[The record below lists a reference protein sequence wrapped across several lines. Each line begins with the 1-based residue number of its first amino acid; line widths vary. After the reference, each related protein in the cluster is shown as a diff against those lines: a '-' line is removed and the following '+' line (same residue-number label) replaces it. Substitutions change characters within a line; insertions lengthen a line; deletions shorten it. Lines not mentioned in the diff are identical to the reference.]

1 MIPARFTWGC
11 NVAKKKVRKK
21 ATRKK
26 PTPKST
32 SRTRWMSF
40 RLPHDLVDLLDAHV
54 KAERE
59 RTGYPLNRTQALVK
73 IIRDALS

>member
-1 MIPARFTWGC
+1 MARQ
-11 NVAKKKVRKK
+11 ARKK
-21 ATRKK
+21 ASKKK

-32 SRTRWMSF
+32 NRTRWMSF
-40 RLPHDLVDLLDAHV
+40 RLPHDLLDLLDAHV
-54 KAERE
+54 EAERE

>member
-1 MIPARFTWGC
+1 M
-11 NVAKKKVRKK
+11 AKKKARKK
-21 ATRKK
+21 SSKKK
-26 PTPKST
+26 PTPKIT
-32 SRTRWMSF
+32 DKTKWISF

-73 IIRDALS
+73 IIRDGLS

>member
-1 MIPARFTWGC
+1 MIRARFTWGC
-11 NVAKKKVRKK
+11 SVAKRKTRKK
-21 ATRKK
+21 ASKNK

-40 RLPHDLVDLLDAHV
+40 RLPHDLVNLLDAHV
-54 KAERE
+54 KTERE

-73 IIRDALS
+73 IIRDALG